1 MRKDG
6 GGALKEPYF
15 CDITFRLHAR
25 GSGKHYEK
33 LWICKQFQKII
44 ITANKWFSE
53 IGYLVS
59 GSHFHHTASLPAIDY
74 LHHFISEELKTS
86 GKLNNFL

>member
-6 GGALKEPYF
+6 GGALKEPCV
-15 CDITFRLHAR
+15 CDSTFRLHAR

-33 LWICKQFQKII
+33 LWVCKRLQKKI

-59 GSHFHHTASLPAIDY
+59 GSHFHPTASLPAMDY
-74 LHHFISEELKTS
+74 LHHFISEEPKMS
-86 GKLNNFL
+86 GKLKNFL